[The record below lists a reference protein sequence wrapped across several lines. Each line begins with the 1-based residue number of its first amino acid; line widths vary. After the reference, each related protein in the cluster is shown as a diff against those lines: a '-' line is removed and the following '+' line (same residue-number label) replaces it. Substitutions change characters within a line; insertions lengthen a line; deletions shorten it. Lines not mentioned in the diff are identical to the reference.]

1 MSAKKKV
8 RLDVASF
15 SGIAV
20 GIGLILIGQA
30 IEGGSILSLLQPTA
44 GLIVFGG
51 TFGAV
56 MLSFS
61 RNDTLRAVRSLRTVF
76 LWDGEP
82 LSNTIASVVQ
92 YAIKARKDG
101 ILSLDTVL
109 KTIQEPFDEKA
120 VRLLVDATNPD
131 VLRDLLEIESRGR
144 EEFDEVP
151 AKVFEA
157 AGGFAPT
164 IGILGAVIGLIQVM
178 QHLTDPSKLGAGIA
192 VAFVATVYGV
202 GSANLFFLPAATKL
216 RMKARHEMR
225 RRELIIEG
233 VLAIQDGM
241 MPRMIED
248 KLRGFAAQSTPA
260 PVKRPNAA

>member
-1 MSAKKKV
+1 MP
-8 RLDVASF
+8 RGF
-15 SGIAV
+15 QAV
-20 GIGLILIGQA
+20 
-30 IEGGSILSLLQPTA
+30 EGGSILSLLQPTA
-44 GLIVFGG
+44 ALIVFGG
-51 TFGAV
+51 TAGAV

-61 RNDTLRAVRSLRTVF
+61 RNDALRGLRSLRTVF

-82 LSNTIASVVQ
+82 LSITIGSIVQ
-92 YAIKARKDG
+92 HAMKARKDG
-101 ILSLDTVL
+101 ILSLDGVL
-109 KTIQEPFDEKA
+109 KGIADPFEEKA

-131 VLRDLLEIESRGR
+131 VLRDLLDIESRGR
-144 EEFDEVP
+144 EEFDETP

-157 AGGFAPT
+157 AGGYAPT

-216 RMKARHEMR
+216 RMKARHETR

-233 VLAIQDGM
+233 VLAIQDGL

-248 KLRGFAAQSTPA
+248 KLYGFAAQSTPV
-260 PVKRPNAA
+260 PDRKKHAA